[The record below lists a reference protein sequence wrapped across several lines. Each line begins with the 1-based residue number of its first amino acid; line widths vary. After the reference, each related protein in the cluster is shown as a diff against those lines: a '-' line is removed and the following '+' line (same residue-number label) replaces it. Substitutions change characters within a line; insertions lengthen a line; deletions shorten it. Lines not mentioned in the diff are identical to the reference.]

1 MTPDDLTFELRQL
14 GPTDA
19 AVLDRI
25 ADGVFDGPV
34 VPSLLAEFLSDRRHH
49 LIVALSEGVVVG
61 MITAVDY
68 VHPDKPAQLWI
79 NEVGVAPSH
88 QRRGIGRALLHAM
101 CEYGRSRG
109 WTEAWLGTEEENAAA
124 RGLYDEAGAVAEP
137 FVLYTFDLRR
147 GTTTEDGS

>member
-1 MTPDDLTFELRQL
+1 
-14 GPTDA
+14 
-19 AVLDRI
+19 
-25 ADGVFDGPV
+25 
-34 VPSLLAEFLSDRRHH
+34 
-49 LIVALSEGVVVG
+49 
-61 MITAVDY
+61 
-68 VHPDKPAQLWI
+68 
-79 NEVGVAPSH
+79 
-88 QRRGIGRALLHAM
+88 M